1 MPPCSVD
8 AIFTM
13 FTEADVNEARP
24 DRSAERKFMGDRTV
38 SVTRHP
44 HCRTTHHIQSPA
56 KRVEVQPNGELDEN
70 GNAVWS
76 ITGGRVV

>member
-1 MPPCSVD
+1 
-8 AIFTM
+8 M

-44 HCRTTHHIQSPA
+44 HCRTTHHIQELEQNLGPA
-56 KRVEVQPNGELDEN
+56 GSNGGFWVEVQPNGELDEN